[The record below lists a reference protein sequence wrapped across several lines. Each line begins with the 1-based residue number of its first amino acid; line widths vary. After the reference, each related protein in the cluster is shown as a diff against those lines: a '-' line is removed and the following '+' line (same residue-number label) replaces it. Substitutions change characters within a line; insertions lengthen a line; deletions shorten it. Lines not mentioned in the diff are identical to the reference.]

1 MPAGGDEMRRIVA
14 SLLLSLLVLSSFG
27 FVLAGDVW
35 KESNLQVSAG
45 SKTCNT
51 CSSCQ
56 DFDVDKALSEVNAEI
71 ENLTKVINQK
81 EAELQK
87 LYAELSKSKS
97 VETLE
102 KIVKLEDEVQ
112 LLKSELEAYKRQK
125 LSLEFVKKYTRKT
138 SYGVEILYYRLPRE
152 DVLVRQYIEKVH
164 PVRKDVDLDWF
175 IAFYRQAGELT
186 FDEYVETDMRLRETL
201 KEIKA
206 GNVAVEDALE
216 LIEKRKEIWD
226 RIYAYLE
233 ERDKLQTLKKL
244 KELGK
249 QQTIMKTTGI
259 QPLAISNIIYYSELG
274 TRYAC
279 SQVSI
284 GGVLYC
290 GGDNP
295 LKDTLP
301 PYYVSPVEYRD
312 LEPIAVWVGV
322 YASDT
327 PNSDYYLGQFC
338 IYTFKKESELHYY
351 WERAR
356 NYDVRAKSIQIKYF
370 YDGIAYNPKTSEEQV
385 ANLIWQFECNANRCW
400 LTSYRPHLPNPDNPY
415 YIPNDEYML
424 YVYWRVLNSNCC
436 RSSSSHDNPYGCLWA
451 NGHCNGCFAPD
462 DSASQYFPHIDRP
475 YQVDIPQS

>member
-56 DFDVDKALSEVNAEI
+56 DFDVDKALSEVNLRI
-71 ENLTKVINQK
+71 ENLTRVINQK

-175 IAFYRQAGELT
+175 IAYYRQAGELT
-186 FDEYVETDMRLRETL
+186 FDEYVETDMRLR
-201 KEIKA
+201 
-206 GNVAVEDALE
+206 
-216 LIEKRKEIWD
+216 
-226 RIYAYLE
+226 
-233 ERDKLQTLKKL
+233 
-244 KELGK
+244 
-249 QQTIMKTTGI
+249 
-259 QPLAISNIIYYSELG
+259 
-274 TRYAC
+274 
-279 SQVSI
+279 
-284 GGVLYC
+284 
-290 GGDNP
+290 
-295 LKDTLP
+295 
-301 PYYVSPVEYRD
+301 
-312 LEPIAVWVGV
+312 
-322 YASDT
+322 
-327 PNSDYYLGQFC
+327 
-338 IYTFKKESELHYY
+338 
-351 WERAR
+351 
-356 NYDVRAKSIQIKYF
+356 
-370 YDGIAYNPKTSEEQV
+370 
-385 ANLIWQFECNANRCW
+385 
-400 LTSYRPHLPNPDNPY
+400 
-415 YIPNDEYML
+415 
-424 YVYWRVLNSNCC
+424 
-436 RSSSSHDNPYGCLWA
+436 
-451 NGHCNGCFAPD
+451 
-462 DSASQYFPHIDRP
+462 
-475 YQVDIPQS
+475 